1 MKGIILMFLLSTFSA
16 FAGNVESHLVS
27 ITRKDNGDVTKMFIT
42 QNEEGAIVK
51 LRVTSPKR
59 TQYVYPKNLEGKGK
73 TLMSKIGIKILVL
86 KSLSLNTL
94 TGGNILIDYLTKWRL
109 FGRNYRGKLVLKVEK
124 TSNGTF
130 ALFHNGRQVKSL
142 TADSYSKGIKKFIFE
157 YL

>member
-42 QNEEGAIVK
+42 QDEEGSIVK

-59 TQYVYPKNLEGKGK
+59 TQYVYPHQLKGKGK
-73 TLMSKIGIKILVL
+73 TLMSKFGIKILIL
-86 KSLSLNTL
+86 KSSNLNTQ
-94 TGGNILIDYLTKWRL
+94 TGGRILIDYLTKFRV
-109 FGRNYRGKLVLKVEK
+109 FGRNSRANLVLDVKR

-130 ALFHNGRQVKSL
+130 ALFSDGVQVKSL